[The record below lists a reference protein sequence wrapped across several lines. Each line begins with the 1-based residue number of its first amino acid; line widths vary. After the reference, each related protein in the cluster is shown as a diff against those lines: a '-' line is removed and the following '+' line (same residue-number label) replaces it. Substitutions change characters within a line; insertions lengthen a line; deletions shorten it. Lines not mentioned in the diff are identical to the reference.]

1 MSVLKSDRDYFF
13 TLPVRPRDL
22 SLALYI
28 AYMLLSGVYTLAFIG
43 VYELLLGVPPL
54 LSVVSGMF
62 TVPPC
67 RRLASGAYAE
77 PIRLHSLSSGRS
89 APHAYE
95 RPVEEDCPQPGGGRL
110 LLSARK

>member
-1 MSVLKSDRDYFF
+1 MSVLKSDRDYLF

-28 AYMLLSGVYTLAFIG
+28 AYMLLSGIYTLAFIG

-62 TVPPC
+62 AVPLVGAWHRGPMLSLYVSIAFLVAALPLMLTRGPW
-67 RRLASGAYAE
+67 RRAALN
-77 PIRLHSLSSGRS
+77 L
-89 APHAYE
+89 
-95 RPVEEDCPQPGGGRL
+95 VEGGY
-110 LLSARK
+110 S